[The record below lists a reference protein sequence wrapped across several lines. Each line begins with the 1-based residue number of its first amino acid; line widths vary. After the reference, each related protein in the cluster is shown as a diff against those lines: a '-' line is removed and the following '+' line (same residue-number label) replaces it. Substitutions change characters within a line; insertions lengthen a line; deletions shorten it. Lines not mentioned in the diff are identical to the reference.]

1 MIKRKD
7 WSSRRVKYK
16 AALIQLFM
24 SVSRPLTTR
33 EIKDH
38 TNTWRHGMT
47 TKELT
52 NLLAKDSAFDQS
64 GSTMSGGLGGRYPVA
79 LWVLNQSEVE
89 DMKISPQK
97 TCNNCGAVA
106 TNIGSRLTCGK
117 CYLAKKQ
124 RERRKNGKT

>member
-24 SVSRPLTTR
+24 SVSRPLTTC

-47 TKELT
+47 SNELS
-52 NLLAKDSAFDQS
+52 NLLAKDQAFAQS
-64 GSTMSGGLGGRYPVA
+64 GTVMSAGFGGRYPVA

-89 DMKISPQK
+89 NMKISPLK
-97 TCNNCGAVA
+97 TCNDCGVSIQA
-106 TNIGSRLTCGK
+106 TGRPTCGK
-117 CYLAKKQ
+117 CYLSKKQ
-124 RERRKNGKT
+124 KERRKNGKA